1 MPCYG
6 NLVDSVLSCVPYF
19 EGEADTALPSLPE
32 NSMTKANDRKVHRA
46 GLTAKKCRRGTVY
59 TDPVTGES
67 LYDGNRSSKSYH
79 KEREI
84 ESFLRRRERGGVG

>member
-1 MPCYG
+1 MKT
-6 NLVDSVLSCVPYF
+6 SI
-19 EGEADTALPSLPE
+19 E
-32 NSMTKANDRKVHRA
+32 RRA
-46 GLTAKKCRRGTVY
+46 RRCGLNVKKCRRGTVY
-59 TDPVTGES
+59 SDPVTGES